1 MEEEKKE
8 RELIKPKETADDF
21 FKSKLDRLK
30 LSSLEMRSL
39 TADVAS
45 DVYGRLSDPEFYDD
59 VVFFIKAKNIVKELG
74 LSDGKRGFDG
84 IDDLYRTLD
93 EFCERISLLE
103 PDELYGKDAGLSR
116 KKAGDVWLYFMLV
129 GAYVFLRLKGE
140 ISDDEYG
147 KLELCGAR
155 VAMQAKQDQGR
166 PLSQV
171 L

>member
-21 FKSKLDRLK
+21 FKSKLDRSK

-93 EFCERISLLE
+93 EFCERIPFSNPMSSMGRMPAYL
-103 PDELYGKDAGLSR
+103 GR
-116 KKAGDVWLYFMLV
+116 KPGTSGSISCWSGPMC
-129 GAYVFLRLKGE
+129 FLG
-140 ISDDEYG
+140 
-147 KLELCGAR
+147 
-155 VAMQAKQDQGR
+155 
-166 PLSQV
+166 
-171 L
+171 